1 MSEIKEYELETA
13 VVVEDSF
20 LGERYR
26 FEGGPGKVKPKD
38 ERAELALAKLAV
50 EQPDVCRVARPAPKA
65 KG

>member
-1 MSEIKEYELETA
+1 MEEYELETA

-26 FEGGPGKVKPKD
+26 FEGGPGRVKPKD
-38 ERAELALAKLAV
+38 ERAELALAKLAA
-50 EQPDVCRVARPAPKA
+50 EQPNVCRRVKPAPKSG